1 MKHDKIKDLAI
12 ALAQLNLVSP
22 NYNKINYEYQYAA
35 KRNTDLLILPDSTFT
50 ATQDIEA
57 FAAKT
62 ANQKTAIIAGGCRK
76 IFLIYQGTVQEK
88 EFTQQQQYISAEIND
103 LRLLILADIMQT
115 GINEVKEGHNFI
127 ISLQN
132 IPYIK
137 ASSATKLKAAQE
149 ISQKLKIPLIHIN
162 KLDIQEEMIFS
173 GHSFII
179 SGIGKLVADIPEW
192 QEKTINTKWQ
202 YQKGKYEL
210 TSEIKLT
217 KPYSKKES
225 VYQALM
231 MGLRSY
237 AKKHNFKSAVLG
249 LSGGIDSALTL
260 AIAADAIGKD
270 RVYAVLM
277 PSSYTKESSIQD
289 AKKYAE
295 SLEIEHSIISIDKI
309 FSSVKE
315 SLKSIF
321 ADMPEDTTEENIQA
335 RIRGLILMSIS
346 NKFGHLVLC
355 TGNKSEIAVGY
366 CTLYG
371 DTCGGY
377 APIAD
382 LYKTEVYK
390 LSNWRNQNVP
400 FSGLINQT
408 DIIPE
413 SIISKAPSAELKPN
427 QQDQDDLPP
436 YSELDKILQRLIEE
450 QKAPDKLS
458 SHDKETVE
466 KIVSLWEK
474 AKFKHRQLPPT
485 IKIPKIL
492 MSKK

>member
-1 MKHDKIKDLAI
+1 MKHDKIRDLGI

-22 NYNKINYEYQYAA
+22 NYNKINYEYQYAV
-35 KRNTDLLILPDSTFT
+35 KRKIDLLILPDSTFSNK
-50 ATQDIEA
+50 QDIEA

-62 ANQKTAIIAGGCRK
+62 ASQRTATIAGGRGK
-76 IFLIYQGTVQEK
+76 ILVIYQGTTQEK
-88 EFTQQQQYISAEIND
+88 EFAQQHRYISAEINN
-103 LRLLILADIMQT
+103 LRLLILADILQT
-115 GINEVKEGHNFI
+115 EICGAERKYDFV

-132 IPYIK
+132 IPHIK
-137 ASSATKLKAAQE
+137 ASSAVKLKAAQE
-149 ISQKLKIPLIHIN
+149 ISRKLKTPLIHLN
-162 KLDIQEEMIFS
+162 KLDIQEELIFG

-179 SGIGKLVADIPEW
+179 SGAGKLVADISEW

-202 YQKGKYEL
+202 YQENKYEL
-210 TSEIKLT
+210 ISEVSLS
-217 KPYSKKES
+217 KPYSKEES

-237 AKKHNFKSAVLG
+237 AKKHGFKSAVLG

-260 AIAADAIGKD
+260 AVAADAIGKD

-277 PSSYTKESSIQD
+277 PSLYTKESSIQD

-295 SLEIEHSIISIDKI
+295 NLEIEHSIVPIDKI
-309 FSSVKE
+309 FSSTKE
-315 SLKSIF
+315 SLGSIF
-321 ADMPEDTTEENIQA
+321 ADMPEDITEENMQA
-335 RIRGLILMSIS
+335 RIRGMILMSIS
-346 NKFGHLVLC
+346 NKFGHLMLC

-413 SIISKAPSAELKPN
+413 SIISRAPSAELKPN

-436 YSELDKILQRLIEE
+436 YSELDKILQSLIEE
-450 QKAPDKLS
+450 QKAPDKLPNY
-458 SHDKETVE
+458 DKITVA

-474 AKFKHRQLPPT
+474 AAFKRHQLPPT